1 MLAVCLPMC
10 STVDTMARGDKGDNT
25 INSQGQGFT
34 SYSPHPTVFKGL
46 CPTTVGRTAPT
57 APLSADRTHWSTGG
71 TLNMGKK
78 DWLAK
83 SWSLPL
89 PVIYPS
95 PPLAT
100 GSTVEHMERHTV
112 SIRVLRRA
120 PSAGAVNGYQ
130 STQRVSTQQEPAM
143 GPCSN
148 SIATL
153 TLTH

>member
-10 STVDTMARGDKGDNT
+10 STVDTMARGDKGDIT

-112 SIRVLRRA
+112 SIRVPTVLRRV
-120 PSAGAVNGYQ
+120 PSAGAANG
-130 STQRVSTQQEPAM
+130 RR
-143 GPCSN
+143 
-148 SIATL
+148 ATL
-153 TLTH
+153 LSSTNRNGP